1 MVIAY
6 IKEERLNNSFF
17 QNFQGMEIGIAD
29 NNYIIAI
36 HDKDKKSIQ
45 KRLVKK
51 IYKQKID
58 AIVFSKE
65 LEGKF
70 KDDICEMLKLDDNIN
85 VKMINGKK
93 LMEYMEFDIMKYILE
108 KQKHSMRQED
118 IYIIFKRDNSLNL
131 NFLVRFIENFRM
143 TNIVTNDIARLK
155 NVQDNLLDNE
165 NILISVSNNKKKALR
180 RAKYVLN
187 VNLTTE
193 ELAKYNINRNAVIIN
208 IRENVKYSNP
218 GFEGINVNY
227 FDINVPD
234 EFDEKFEQ
242 MGNNF
247 DLVKLYESIL
257 IAENF
262 GEASTEKVYEKIA
275 RDEIQVKNVI
285 GINGRISDEELER
298 VGWNKLLI
306 NTWQNAKIS
315 LIYSKLFK
323 ASKKSQKRYKIFFS

>member
-108 KQKHSMRQED
+108 KQKHSMKQED

-143 TNIVTNDIARLK
+143 TNVVTNDIARLK

-218 GFEGINVNY
+218 GFEGVNVNY
-227 FDINVPD
+227 FDIKVPD

-298 VGWNKLLI
+298 VG
-306 NTWQNAKIS
+306 
-315 LIYSKLFK
+315 
-323 ASKKSQKRYKIFFS
+323 

>member
-6 IKEERLNNSFF
+6 IKEERLNNNFF

-143 TNIVTNDIARLK
+143 TNVVTNDIARLK
-155 NVQDNLLDNE
+155 NVQDNLLDNG

-218 GFEGINVNY
+218 GFEGVNVNY
-227 FDINVPD
+227 FDIKVPD

-298 VGWNKLLI
+298 VG
-306 NTWQNAKIS
+306 
-315 LIYSKLFK
+315 
-323 ASKKSQKRYKIFFS
+323 

>member
-143 TNIVTNDIARLK
+143 TNIVTNDIERLK

-298 VGWNKLLI
+298 VG
-306 NTWQNAKIS
+306 
-315 LIYSKLFK
+315 
-323 ASKKSQKRYKIFFS
+323 

>member
-17 QNFQGMEIGIAD
+17 QNFQGMEIGVVD

-51 IYKQKID
+51 IYKLKID

-143 TNIVTNDIARLK
+143 TNVVTNDIARLK

-298 VGWNKLLI
+298 VG
-306 NTWQNAKIS
+306 
-315 LIYSKLFK
+315 
-323 ASKKSQKRYKIFFS
+323 

>member
-1 MVIAY
+1 MIVAY
-6 IKEERLNNSFF
+6 IKEERLNKSFF
-17 QNFQGMEIGIAD
+17 QNFQGMEIGFVD

-36 HDKDKKSIQ
+36 HDKEKKSIQ

-51 IYKQKID
+51 IYKLKID

-70 KDDICEMLKLDDNIN
+70 KDDICEQLKLDDNIR
-85 VKMINGKK
+85 VQMLNGKK

-108 KQKHSMRQED
+108 KQKHNMKQED
-118 IYIIFKRDNSLNL
+118 IYIIFKKDNSLNL
-131 NFLVRFIENFRM
+131 NFLIKFIENFRM
-143 TNIVTNDIARLK
+143 TNVVTNDITRLK
-155 NVQDNLLDNE
+155 NVQDNLLNNE

-193 ELAKYNINRNAVIIN
+193 ELGKYNINRNAVIIN
-208 IRENVKYSNP
+208 IRENVKYSSS

-234 EFDEKFEQ
+234 EFEEKFEQ
-242 MGNNF
+242 IGNDF
-247 DLVKLYESIL
+247 DLVKLYESL
-257 IAENF
+257 LLAESF
-262 GEASTEKVYEKIA
+262 GEFSTEKVYEKIV

-298 VGWNKLLI
+298 VG
-306 NTWQNAKIS
+306 
-315 LIYSKLFK
+315 
-323 ASKKSQKRYKIFFS
+323 

>member
-51 IYKQKID
+51 IYKLKID

-143 TNIVTNDIARLK
+143 TNVVTNDIARLK

-218 GFEGINVNY
+218 GFEGVNVNY
-227 FDINVPD
+227 FDIKVPD

-298 VGWNKLLI
+298 VG
-306 NTWQNAKIS
+306 
-315 LIYSKLFK
+315 
-323 ASKKSQKRYKIFFS
+323 

>member
-234 EFDEKFEQ
+234 AFDEKFEQ

-298 VGWNKLLI
+298 VG
-306 NTWQNAKIS
+306 
-315 LIYSKLFK
+315 
-323 ASKKSQKRYKIFFS
+323 

>member
-6 IKEERLNNSFF
+6 IKEERLNNNFF

-51 IYKQKID
+51 IYKLKID

-143 TNIVTNDIARLK
+143 TNVVTNDIARLK

-298 VGWNKLLI
+298 VG
-306 NTWQNAKIS
+306 
-315 LIYSKLFK
+315 
-323 ASKKSQKRYKIFFS
+323 

>member
-6 IKEERLNNSFF
+6 IKEERLSEGIF
-17 QNFQGMEIGIAD
+17 QKMQGLEISRLD

-36 HDKDKKSIQ
+36 HDKDRKSIQ

-51 IYKQKID
+51 IYKLEID
-58 AIVFSKE
+58 TIVFSKE

-93 LMEYMEFDIMKYILE
+93 LMEYMNFDIIKYILE
-108 KQKHSMRQED
+108 KQKHNMKQED
-118 IYIIFKRDNSLNL
+118 IYIIFKKDNSLNL

-143 TNIVTNDIARLK
+143 TNVVTNDIARLK

-180 RAKYVLN
+180 RAKYILN

-193 ELAKYNINRNAVIIN
+193 ELSKYSINRNAIIIN

-227 FDINVPD
+227 F
-234 EFDEKFEQ
+234 
-242 MGNNF
+242 
-247 DLVKLYESIL
+247 
-257 IAENF
+257 
-262 GEASTEKVYEKIA
+262 
-275 RDEIQVKNVI
+275 
-285 GINGRISDEELER
+285 
-298 VGWNKLLI
+298 I
-306 NTWQNAKIS
+306 NTF
-315 LIYSKLFK
+315 IYSRII
-323 ASKKSQKRYKIFFS
+323 S

>member
-6 IKEERLNNSFF
+6 IKEERLNKSFF
-17 QNFQGMEIGIAD
+17 QNFQGMEIGFVD

-36 HDKDKKSIQ
+36 HDKEKKSIQ

-51 IYKQKID
+51 IYKLKID

-70 KDDICEMLKLDDNIN
+70 KDDICEQLKLDDNIN
-85 VKMINGKK
+85 VKMLNGKK

-108 KQKHSMRQED
+108 KQKHNMKQED
-118 IYIIFKRDNSLNL
+118 IYIIFKKDNSLNL
-131 NFLVRFIENFRM
+131 NFLIKFIENFRM
-143 TNIVTNDIARLK
+143 TNVVTNDITRLK
-155 NVQDNLLDNE
+155 NVQDNLLNNE

-193 ELAKYNINRNAVIIN
+193 ELGKYNINRNAVIIN
-208 IRENVKYSNP
+208 IRENVKYSSS

-234 EFDEKFEQ
+234 EFEEKFEQ
-242 MGNNF
+242 IGNDF
-247 DLVKLYESIL
+247 DLVKLYESL
-257 IAENF
+257 LLAESF
-262 GEASTEKVYEKIA
+262 GEFSTEKVYEKIV
-275 RDEIQVKNVI
+275 RDEISISKII
-285 GINGRISDEELER
+285 GVNGKISDEELER
-298 VGWNKLLI
+298 VG
-306 NTWQNAKIS
+306 
-315 LIYSKLFK
+315 
-323 ASKKSQKRYKIFFS
+323 

>member
-17 QNFQGMEIGIAD
+17 QNFQGMEIGIVD

-51 IYKQKID
+51 IYKLKID

-108 KQKHSMRQED
+108 KQKHNMKQED

-143 TNIVTNDIARLK
+143 TNVVTNDIARLK

-242 MGNNF
+242 IGNNF

-257 IAENF
+257 IAEDMENLD
-262 GEASTEKVYEKIA
+262 KVYEKIE
-275 RDEIQVKNVI
+275 RDEINVSNII
-285 GINGRISDEELER
+285 GLNGRISDEELER
-298 VGWNKLLI
+298 VG
-306 NTWQNAKIS
+306 
-315 LIYSKLFK
+315 
-323 ASKKSQKRYKIFFS
+323 

>member
-6 IKEERLNNSFF
+6 IKEERLNNNFF

-234 EFDEKFEQ
+234 ELDEKFEQ

-247 DLVKLYESIL
+247 DLVKLYESL
-257 IAENF
+257 LLAESF
-262 GEASTEKVYEKIA
+262 GETFTEKAYEKIA

-298 VGWNKLLI
+298 VG
-306 NTWQNAKIS
+306 
-315 LIYSKLFK
+315 
-323 ASKKSQKRYKIFFS
+323 

>member
-218 GFEGINVNY
+218 GFEGVNVNY
-227 FDINVPD
+227 FDIKVPD

-298 VGWNKLLI
+298 VG
-306 NTWQNAKIS
+306 
-315 LIYSKLFK
+315 
-323 ASKKSQKRYKIFFS
+323 

>member
-51 IYKQKID
+51 IYKLKID

-108 KQKHSMRQED
+108 KQKHSMKQED

-131 NFLVRFIENFRM
+131 NFLARFIENFRM
-143 TNIVTNDIARLK
+143 TNVVTNDIARLK

-234 EFDEKFEQ
+234 ELDEKFEQ

-247 DLVKLYESIL
+247 DLVKLYESL
-257 IAENF
+257 LLAESF
-262 GEASTEKVYEKIA
+262 GETFTEKAYEKIA

-298 VGWNKLLI
+298 VG
-306 NTWQNAKIS
+306 
-315 LIYSKLFK
+315 
-323 ASKKSQKRYKIFFS
+323 

>member
-51 IYKQKID
+51 IYKLKID

-143 TNIVTNDIARLK
+143 TNVVTNDIARLK

-234 EFDEKFEQ
+234 ELDEKFEQ

-298 VGWNKLLI
+298 VG
-306 NTWQNAKIS
+306 
-315 LIYSKLFK
+315 
-323 ASKKSQKRYKIFFS
+323 

>member
-17 QNFQGMEIGIAD
+17 QNFQGMEIGIVD

-51 IYKQKID
+51 IYKLKID

-143 TNIVTNDIARLK
+143 TNVVTNDIARLK

-218 GFEGINVNY
+218 GFEGVNVNY
-227 FDINVPD
+227 FDIKVPD

-298 VGWNKLLI
+298 VG
-306 NTWQNAKIS
+306 
-315 LIYSKLFK
+315 
-323 ASKKSQKRYKIFFS
+323 

>member
-6 IKEERLNNSFF
+6 IKEERLNNNFF

-51 IYKQKID
+51 IYKLKID

-108 KQKHSMRQED
+108 KQKHSMKQED

-143 TNIVTNDIARLK
+143 TNVVTNDIARLK

-262 GEASTEKVYEKIA
+262 GGASTEKVYEKIA

-298 VGWNKLLI
+298 VG
-306 NTWQNAKIS
+306 
-315 LIYSKLFK
+315 
-323 ASKKSQKRYKIFFS
+323 

>member
-17 QNFQGMEIGIAD
+17 QNFQGMEIGVVD

-51 IYKQKID
+51 IYKLKID

-108 KQKHSMRQED
+108 KQKHNMKQED
-118 IYIIFKRDNSLNL
+118 IYIIFKKDNSLNL

-143 TNIVTNDIARLK
+143 TNVVTNDIARLK

-218 GFEGINVNY
+218 GFEGVNVNY
-227 FDINVPD
+227 FDIKVPD
-234 EFDEKFEQ
+234 ELDEKFEQ

-247 DLVKLYESIL
+247 DLVKLYESL
-257 IAENF
+257 LLAESF
-262 GEASTEKVYEKIA
+262 GETFTEKAYEKIA

-298 VGWNKLLI
+298 VG
-306 NTWQNAKIS
+306 
-315 LIYSKLFK
+315 
-323 ASKKSQKRYKIFFS
+323 

>member
-143 TNIVTNDIARLK
+143 TNIVTNDIERLK

-218 GFEGINVNY
+218 GFEGVNVNY
-227 FDINVPD
+227 FDIKVPD

-298 VGWNKLLI
+298 VG
-306 NTWQNAKIS
+306 
-315 LIYSKLFK
+315 
-323 ASKKSQKRYKIFFS
+323 

>member
-51 IYKQKID
+51 IYKLKID

-143 TNIVTNDIARLK
+143 TNIVTNDIERLK

-298 VGWNKLLI
+298 VG
-306 NTWQNAKIS
+306 
-315 LIYSKLFK
+315 
-323 ASKKSQKRYKIFFS
+323 

>member
-6 IKEERLNNSFF
+6 IKEERLSEGIF
-17 QNFQGMEIGIAD
+17 QKMQGLEISRLD

-36 HDKDKKSIQ
+36 HDKDRKSIQ

-51 IYKQKID
+51 IYKLEID
-58 AIVFSKE
+58 TIVFSKE

-93 LMEYMEFDIMKYILE
+93 LMEYMNFDIIKYILE
-108 KQKHSMRQED
+108 KQKHNMKQED
-118 IYIIFKRDNSLNL
+118 IYIIFKKDNSLNL

-143 TNIVTNDIARLK
+143 TNVVTNDIARLK

-180 RAKYVLN
+180 RAKYILN

-193 ELAKYNINRNAVIIN
+193 ELSKYSINRNAIIIN

-227 FDINVPD
+227 FKINVPD
-234 EFDEKFEQ
+234 EFEEKFEQ
-242 MGNNF
+242 IGNNF
-247 DLVKLYESIL
+247 DFVKLYESIL
-257 IAENF
+257 LAENL
-262 GEASTEKVYEKIA
+262 GETFHEKVYEKIA
-275 RDEIQVKNVI
+275 RDEIKVSDIV
-285 GINGRISDEELER
+285 GVNGKISDEELER
-298 VGWNKLLI
+298 VG
-306 NTWQNAKIS
+306 
-315 LIYSKLFK
+315 
-323 ASKKSQKRYKIFFS
+323 

>member
-6 IKEERLNNSFF
+6 IKEERLNNNFF

-51 IYKQKID
+51 IYKLKID

-143 TNIVTNDIARLK
+143 TNVVTNDIARLK

-218 GFEGINVNY
+218 GFEGVNVNY

-298 VGWNKLLI
+298 VG
-306 NTWQNAKIS
+306 
-315 LIYSKLFK
+315 
-323 ASKKSQKRYKIFFS
+323 

>member
-6 IKEERLNNSFF
+6 IKEERLNNNFF

-51 IYKQKID
+51 IYKLKID

-70 KDDICEMLKLDDNIN
+70 KDDICVMLKLDDNIN

-143 TNIVTNDIARLK
+143 TNVVTNDIARLK

-218 GFEGINVNY
+218 GFEGVNVNY
-227 FDINVPD
+227 FDIKVPD

-298 VGWNKLLI
+298 VG
-306 NTWQNAKIS
+306 
-315 LIYSKLFK
+315 
-323 ASKKSQKRYKIFFS
+323 

>member
-6 IKEERLNNSFF
+6 IKEERLNNNFF

-51 IYKQKID
+51 IYKLKID

-143 TNIVTNDIARLK
+143 TNVVTNDIARLK

-218 GFEGINVNY
+218 GFEGVNVNY
-227 FDINVPD
+227 FDIKVPD

-298 VGWNKLLI
+298 VG
-306 NTWQNAKIS
+306 
-315 LIYSKLFK
+315 
-323 ASKKSQKRYKIFFS
+323 

>member
-218 GFEGINVNY
+218 GFEGVNVNY
-227 FDINVPD
+227 FDIKVPD

-247 DLVKLYESIL
+247 DLVKLYESL
-257 IAENF
+257 LLAENF

-298 VGWNKLLI
+298 VG
-306 NTWQNAKIS
+306 
-315 LIYSKLFK
+315 
-323 ASKKSQKRYKIFFS
+323 

>member
-17 QNFQGMEIGIAD
+17 QNFQGMEIGIVD

-218 GFEGINVNY
+218 GFEGVNVNY
-227 FDINVPD
+227 FDIKVPD

-298 VGWNKLLI
+298 VG
-306 NTWQNAKIS
+306 
-315 LIYSKLFK
+315 
-323 ASKKSQKRYKIFFS
+323 

>member
-17 QNFQGMEIGIAD
+17 QNFQGMEIGIVD

-51 IYKQKID
+51 IYKLKID

-143 TNIVTNDIARLK
+143 TNVVTNDIARLK

-187 VNLTTE
+187 V
-193 ELAKYNINRNAVIIN
+193 KI
-208 IRENVKYSNP
+208 
-218 GFEGINVNY
+218 FEFKWGIN
-227 FDINVPD
+227 
-234 EFDEKFEQ
+234 
-242 MGNNF
+242 
-247 DLVKLYESIL
+247 
-257 IAENF
+257 
-262 GEASTEKVYEKIA
+262 
-275 RDEIQVKNVI
+275 
-285 GINGRISDEELER
+285 
-298 VGWNKLLI
+298 
-306 NTWQNAKIS
+306 
-315 LIYSKLFK
+315 
-323 ASKKSQKRYKIFFS
+323 

>member
-143 TNIVTNDIARLK
+143 TNVVTNDIARLK

-218 GFEGINVNY
+218 GFEGVNVNY
-227 FDINVPD
+227 FDIKVPD

-298 VGWNKLLI
+298 VG
-306 NTWQNAKIS
+306 
-315 LIYSKLFK
+315 
-323 ASKKSQKRYKIFFS
+323 

>member
-108 KQKHSMRQED
+108 KQKHSMKQED

-143 TNIVTNDIARLK
+143 TNVVTNDIARLK

-275 RDEIQVKNVI
+275 RDEIKVKNVI

-298 VGWNKLLI
+298 VG
-306 NTWQNAKIS
+306 
-315 LIYSKLFK
+315 
-323 ASKKSQKRYKIFFS
+323 

>member
-17 QNFQGMEIGIAD
+17 QNFQGMEIGIVD

-51 IYKQKID
+51 IYKLKID

-108 KQKHSMRQED
+108 KQKHSMKQED
-118 IYIIFKRDNSLNL
+118 IYIIFKKDNSLKL

-234 EFDEKFEQ
+234 ELDEKFEQ

-298 VGWNKLLI
+298 VG
-306 NTWQNAKIS
+306 
-315 LIYSKLFK
+315 
-323 ASKKSQKRYKIFFS
+323 

>member
-51 IYKQKID
+51 IYKLKID

-108 KQKHSMRQED
+108 KQKHNMKQED

-131 NFLVRFIENFRM
+131 NFLARFIENFRM
-143 TNIVTNDIARLK
+143 TNVVTNDIARLK

-234 EFDEKFEQ
+234 ELDEKFEQ

-247 DLVKLYESIL
+247 DLVKLYESL
-257 IAENF
+257 LLAESF
-262 GEASTEKVYEKIA
+262 GETFTEKAYEKIA

-285 GINGRISDEELER
+285 GINGRISDEELES
-298 VGWNKLLI
+298 VG
-306 NTWQNAKIS
+306 
-315 LIYSKLFK
+315 
-323 ASKKSQKRYKIFFS
+323 

>member
-51 IYKQKID
+51 IYKLKID

-108 KQKHSMRQED
+108 KQKHSMKQED
-118 IYIIFKRDNSLNL
+118 IYIIFKKDNSLKL

-143 TNIVTNDIARLK
+143 TNVVTNDIARLK

-234 EFDEKFEQ
+234 ELDEKFEQ

-247 DLVKLYESIL
+247 DLVKLYESL
-257 IAENF
+257 LLAESF
-262 GEASTEKVYEKIA
+262 GETFTEKAYEKIA

-298 VGWNKLLI
+298 VG
-306 NTWQNAKIS
+306 
-315 LIYSKLFK
+315 
-323 ASKKSQKRYKIFFS
+323 

>member
-6 IKEERLNNSFF
+6 IKEERLNNNFF

-51 IYKQKID
+51 IYKLKID

-143 TNIVTNDIARLK
+143 TNVVTNDIARLK

-187 VNLTTE
+187 VNFTTE

-218 GFEGINVNY
+218 GFEGVNVNY
-227 FDINVPD
+227 FDIKVPD

-247 DLVKLYESIL
+247 YLVKLYESIL

-298 VGWNKLLI
+298 VG
-306 NTWQNAKIS
+306 
-315 LIYSKLFK
+315 
-323 ASKKSQKRYKIFFS
+323 

>member
-51 IYKQKID
+51 IYKLKID

-131 NFLVRFIENFRM
+131 NFLVKFIENFRM
-143 TNIVTNDIARLK
+143 TNVVTNDIARLK

-247 DLVKLYESIL
+247 DLVKLYESL
-257 IAENF
+257 LLAESF
-262 GEASTEKVYEKIA
+262 GETFTEKAYEKIA

-298 VGWNKLLI
+298 VG
-306 NTWQNAKIS
+306 
-315 LIYSKLFK
+315 
-323 ASKKSQKRYKIFFS
+323 

>member
-6 IKEERLNNSFF
+6 IKEERLNNNFF

-298 VGWNKLLI
+298 VG
-306 NTWQNAKIS
+306 
-315 LIYSKLFK
+315 
-323 ASKKSQKRYKIFFS
+323 